1 MRRNS
6 FNETSILTSENDS
19 VKQLYFPQKNVKYT
33 FNDIYIDNFPF
44 INYSLLFLNI
54 LGIIILYFSYFYGY
68 FSVLNIKGQN
78 HIINQIF
85 IFVSIFLFFT
95 LIKNIL
101 VIFNNEENIQ
111 KIIVTQ
117 FSVKYTFA
125 FYLLSLYFLTYYL
138 IPNGNNVKSICLVC
152 FSMINLILLLFSYY
166 NFKEKEKN
174 IIYQN
179 IFDVISLSFSL
190 SLYTSFSFIISIN
203 TFVILYNN
211 LLFVYICLLISV
223 IVITYYYDF
232 TFSGLCI
239 VYEMS
244 FVRQFSFNDI
254 IFICFIL
261 NSFCFVVSI
270 LSKIKN
276 EEKLFFITFISRND
290 NSKEEEKYF
299 ENDSLLE
306 AYNKQNNYYDSL

>member
-6 FNETSILTSENDS
+6 FNETSILTSDNDS
-19 VKQLYFPQKNVKYT
+19 VKQLYFPQKNIKYT

-44 INYSLLFLNI
+44 IHYSLLFLNI

-68 FSVLNIKGQN
+68 FSVINIKGQN

-117 FSVKYTFA
+117 FSVKYTFS

-166 NFKEKEKN
+166 NFKEK
-174 IIYQN
+174 
-179 IFDVISLSFSL
+179 
-190 SLYTSFSFIISIN
+190 
-203 TFVILYNN
+203 
-211 LLFVYICLLISV
+211 
-223 IVITYYYDF
+223 
-232 TFSGLCI
+232 
-239 VYEMS
+239 
-244 FVRQFSFNDI
+244 
-254 IFICFIL
+254 
-261 NSFCFVVSI
+261 
-270 LSKIKN
+270 
-276 EEKLFFITFISRND
+276 
-290 NSKEEEKYF
+290 
-299 ENDSLLE
+299 
-306 AYNKQNNYYDSL
+306 